1 MTRRDAASYLARFC
15 AASPIL
21 VGAQSSEIP
30 PIDSL
35 INVFDFDQAAKARLA
50 KPAYD
55 YVSGGGWDEV
65 TLKRNRDMYQ
75 KILLLPR
82 FFEKVDKLDLS
93 TEIFGLKL
101 PFPIAIAPTG
111 THGMIHPDGELATV
125 RGAGKL
131 GALMAVSTSSSFPI
145 AKIGAE
151 AKSPL
156 WFQLYTGPD
165 PDGTRERVENA
176 LAAGCKAVCV
186 TVDAPYQAPRE
197 RDTRNNWQRI
207 FPEGKEG
214 RRPRRYSEEE
224 PNSPYGLPMRYQAT
238 LDWTFLEQL
247 AKWFKAPI
255 LVKGILTGADA
266 RRAADHGAQ
275 GVIVSN
281 HGGRYLDGVPSTIEV
296 LPEVV
301 AAVGGRIPVLLDGGV
316 RRGTDALKALAL
328 GAKVVFVGRPPLW
341 GLGAY
346 GQPGVEKVL
355 TILRNELAWAM
366 GLAGRS
372 TIRSIDSSLIRI
384 EN

>member
-1 MTRRDAASYLARFC
+1 
-15 AASPIL
+15 
-21 VGAQSSEIP
+21 
-30 PIDSL
+30 
-35 INVFDFDQAAKARLA
+35 
-50 KPAYD
+50 
-55 YVSGGGWDEV
+55 
-65 TLKRNRDMYQ
+65 
-75 KILLLPR
+75 
-82 FFEKVDKLDLS
+82 
-93 TEIFGLKL
+93 
-101 PFPIAIAPTG
+101 
-111 THGMIHPDGELATV
+111 
-125 RGAGKL
+125 
-131 GALMAVSTSSSFPI
+131 
-145 AKIGAE
+145 
-151 AKSPL
+151 
-156 WFQLYTGPD
+156 
-165 PDGTRERVENA
+165 
-176 LAAGCKAVCV
+176 
-186 TVDAPYQAPRE
+186 
-197 RDTRNNWQRI
+197 
-207 FPEGKEG
+207 
-214 RRPRRYSEEE
+214 
-224 PNSPYGLPMRYQAT
+224 MRYQAT

-266 RRAADHGAQ
+266 RRAADYGAQ